1 MFFLQQLGYL
11 VFLQVSS
18 TLFSIFSV
26 PRVPWAYFGFSLRL
40 VLLALFVHVFHFNRS
55 FLFWFVC
62 VPFGSGSQYF
72 VWSEILL
79 YAVLAR
85 SAPGPCIGH
94 IYGPG
99 PFHPRSRLNICQRL
113 LLYGLTAHLD
123 LAYGRFRIFLQS
135 ISLVYT
141 GIVTLWQ

>member
-1 MFFLQQLGYL
+1 MALGSCSLFETNFLL
-11 VFLQVSS
+11 VRLREPV
-18 TLFSIFSV
+18 FS
-26 PRVPWAYFGFSLRL
+26 
-40 VLLALFVHVFHFNRS
+40 
-55 FLFWFVC
+55 
-62 VPFGSGSQYF
+62 F